1 MTTAVWKNKFF
12 DRRTF
17 VILGILFALFFV
29 FYLSGTAHAS
39 GSDDLPWNT
48 GLKKLVNAFSGR
60 TAILICCI
68 GLVAVAGM
76 AMFGGDLGVMGKSL
90 MILVFAGSIL
100 GGLVAI
106 SEYFVTSS
114 GCLLLL

>member
-1 MTTAVWKNKFF
+1 MTIAVCKNN
-12 DRRTF
+12 F
-17 VILGILFALFFV
+17 VDKRILVALSVLLALFLV
-29 FYLSGTAHAS
+29 FYFSGIAHAS